1 MKKKMIFASCF
12 IGLFFLTN
20 CGNSKSNEDLEKE
33 KIAIEKAK
41 LELEKEKLNKGT
53 NQSSGDAE
61 KSESKKDETSQESN
75 EEVDE
80 KKREKLASKASKAN
94 RFQDY
99 TDAVVVVKKTY
110 FYSMPDEGTKK
121 SSFLIEGD
129 RITVEKSQRNYV
141 YVTYT
146 NSYSGKTTTGW
157 LKSDDL
163 EPIDSPEFY
172 D

>member
-1 MKKKMIFASCF
+1 
-12 IGLFFLTN
+12 
-20 CGNSKSNEDLEKE
+20 
-33 KIAIEKAK
+33 
-41 LELEKEKLNKGT
+41 
-53 NQSSGDAE
+53 
-61 KSESKKDETSQESN
+61 
-75 EEVDE
+75 
-80 KKREKLASKASKAN
+80 
-94 RFQDY
+94 
-99 TDAVVVVKKTY
+99 
-110 FYSMPDEGTKK
+110 MPDDGAKK